1 MKILYS
7 SSRSSRPLVPWWV
20 IVGAIGFLIFGGW
33 RGFFGAIAGVIL
45 IPVILLTLLA
55 LGFFVWSIYLTKK
68 LGKNYKP
75 RSPFEFENKAQSPS
89 GQSPNETVTIEAE
102 AKTIRVEED

>member
-1 MKILYS
+1 MKILYTS
-7 SSRSSRPLVPWWV
+7 TRSQRPLVPWWV

-75 RSPFEFENKAQSPS
+75 RSPFEFENQERTKTHEASMD
-89 GQSPNETVTIEAE
+89 GQTIEAE